1 MFGDVMAYNKTNDIV
16 KVKEKNQLADK
27 KSMLYEIFNK
37 RDSLTK
43 VYNKCAVISLNDIYD
58 LKDRVLEKLSIHQN
72 QNVTSVSVG
81 LSGGKNL
88 NFGVWKEF
96 ELHEWREN
104 QYIKHINIVFES
116 LIQIPGQELP
126 EKHTLVVKLTSGI
139 NPGELLNLIFTGK
152 IEDVDE
158 FEINAATIVARVDFI
173 NQVLG
178 DELISIVDNWVKSLS
193 AESLKN
199 NKYILFFRK
208 FRKYVAYF
216 INYVPVYMISIVA
229 ILYMDK
235 IHEIIIKDDV
245 SLGNV
250 KFIIIL
256 YLAFYTLNAFF
267 KFLAKYTFNKLEDYR
282 MPFVFDITRGDK
294 KEKNKI
300 INENRAGGIK
310 GLISIIFNILI
321 NIICGI
327 ITAKYF

>member
-16 KVKEKNQLADK
+16 KDKEKNQLADR

-216 INYVPVYMISIVA
+216 INYVPVYMISIVT

-245 SLGNV
+245 PLGNV

-256 YLAFYTLNAFF
+256 CLAFYTLNAFF

>member
-178 DELISIVDNWVKSLS
+178 DELISCL
-193 AESLKN
+193 
-199 NKYILFFRK
+199 
-208 FRKYVAYF
+208 
-216 INYVPVYMISIVA
+216 
-229 ILYMDK
+229 LYTSDAAD
-235 IHEIIIKDDV
+235 E
-245 SLGNV
+245 L
-250 KFIIIL
+250 
-256 YLAFYTLNAFF
+256 
-267 KFLAKYTFNKLEDYR
+267 
-282 MPFVFDITRGDK
+282 
-294 KEKNKI
+294 
-300 INENRAGGIK
+300 
-310 GLISIIFNILI
+310 
-321 NIICGI
+321 
-327 ITAKYF
+327 

>member
-1 MFGDVMAYNKTNDIV
+1 MAYNKTNDIV

-43 VYNKCAVISLNDIYD
+43 VYNKCAVISLSDIYD

-72 QNVTSVSVG
+72 RNVTSVSVG

-88 NFGVWKEF
+88 DFGIWEEF

-235 IHEIIIKDDV
+235 IHEIMIKDDV
-245 SLGNV
+245 PLGNV

-256 YLAFYTLNAFF
+256 CLAFYTLNAFF

-321 NIICGI
+321 NIICGL

>member
-245 SLGNV
+245 LLGNV